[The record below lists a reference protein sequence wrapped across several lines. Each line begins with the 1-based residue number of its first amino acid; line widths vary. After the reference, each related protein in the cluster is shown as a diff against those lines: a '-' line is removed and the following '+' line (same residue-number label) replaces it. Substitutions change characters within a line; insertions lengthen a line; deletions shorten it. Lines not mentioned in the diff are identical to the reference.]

1 MSFIYQCR
9 KPKHL
14 RMIEKAQSC
23 VEKELDL
30 KRFLDK
36 IRFQTTA
43 SIVLLSPR
51 QRAFIERM
59 RHIVVPSDTISSS
72 SELSS
77 SHEQNETELN
87 FL

>member
-14 RMIEKAQSC
+14 RFIEKAQSC

-36 IRFQTTA
+36 MRFHTTA
-43 SIVLLSPR
+43 SIVLLTPR
-51 QRAFIERM
+51 QRSFIERM
-59 RHIVVPSDTISSS
+59 RHIVVPDDSKTSS

-77 SHEQNETELN
+77 SDE
-87 FL
+87 

>member
-9 KPKHL
+9 KPKRL
-14 RMIEKAQSC
+14 RIIEKAQNC

-36 IRFQTTA
+36 MRFHTTA
-43 SIVLLSPR
+43 SIVLLTPK

-59 RHIVVPSDTISSS
+59 RHIVVPDDSVSQS

-77 SHEQNETELN
+77 SDEQK
-87 FL
+87 